1 MLLTGADSGLKRK
14 TNLASYSRH
23 ACVGSA
29 LIGQN
34 RFDYLKEKRGDF
46 PEAE

>member
-1 MLLTGADSGLKRK
+1 M
-14 TNLASYSRH
+14 N
-23 ACVGSA
+23 VSA
-29 LIGQN
+29 RRWSAKN